1 MDDTLGRYHRCG
13 SCGYVIG
20 PSEHTGELV
29 GRCPT
34 YCSTDAVTFTPTEIT
49 FPPAPSRE
57 AVARDTR
64 DVEAQIRQT
73 YARLARPGGHM
84 KLADLRAALPPDLDR
99 ETVDAALT
107 KLGVHSDVHLWPN
120 SDQKQAS
127 PADQAAALRFGG
139 GYDHTIMIE
148 AGPQSIADVYRR
160 VKSTDR
166 VHAESMLAPLDR
178 WQLER
183 LADRFET
190 ADGRTGLIYT
200 NRDDDTLRAHLAQ
213 ESATNHEAWLAKANQ
228 EVADGTLLYQADND
242 PEWVASWTDED
253 RATARAAAER
263 QSQMDWDVGRERGR
277 RWLDRLGEGSQAE
290 RDGIQREPVRGEE
303 ATQPDAP
310 CADDPARTADPH
322 ARGVADGYAGGPHN
336 PDLFADDEHGQAY
349 RAGLQEGRTAA
360 VDEELTARYGPE
372 PAGPQVATG
381 VEADTF
387 DQEVTTIEA
396 GFEYELC
403 GDCDKDLDEH
413 VIAEDP
419 LGHAHAAC
427 RADAAEASPLPDT
440 VAADNG
446 HDDADGM

>member
-1 MDDTLGRYHRCG
+1 MDHTLGRYHRCG

-84 KLADLRAALPPDLDR
+84 KLADLRAALPPDLDW

-200 NRDDDTLRAHLAQ
+200 NRDDDKIRAHLAQ

-228 EVADGTLLYQADND
+228 EVADGT
-242 PEWVASWTDED
+242 
-253 RATARAAAER
+253 
-263 QSQMDWDVGRERGR
+263 
-277 RWLDRLGEGSQAE
+277 
-290 RDGIQREPVRGEE
+290 
-303 ATQPDAP
+303 
-310 CADDPARTADPH
+310 
-322 ARGVADGYAGGPHN
+322 HN

-349 RAGLQEGRTAA
+349 LAGLQEGRTAA

-381 VEADTF
+381 VAADTF